1 LPQFK
6 LIVMKRIVILAFVL
20 LAVTHNSLTAQ
31 DKKIKQPSFGFQF
44 SFIDFPTAKD
54 LRTSTLASVLD
65 AKQWSKVG
73 RMEPSLTILYA
84 QGLHSNVDF
93 MSRLTSSFLR
103 YPFRTKTELVSD
115 DRLYAEVDATV
126 NVKLLTDNYIVVPYL
141 QAGVGGALAQGTFM
155 AQIPLGV
162 GLQINVGRNTFI
174 NLNSNYRVP
183 VTAPA
188 NYSLMHSFGVLSSIL
203 NDKPVAPKPLP
214 PAPKPVPPAD
224 GDGDGIV
231 DSLDACPDVAGLKEF
246 NGCPDTDKD
255 GIVDK
260 EDKCPTEPGLA
271 KYGGC
276 PIPDTDK
283 DGINDEVDKCPN
295 EPGVERYEGCP
306 VPDTDKDGVN
316 DEEDKCPAVPGLTEE
331 MGCPAVDFKAGDILF
346 STGSSVLSAKSK
358 KTLDVLAKF
367 LNANSDVKAY
377 LGGHADNTGTE
388 ERNTNISLERSQK
401 ASDYL
406 VGKGVSADRIS
417 TKGYSSTNPADDNST
432 EKGRSK
438 NRRVDVSLKRY

>member
-1 LPQFK
+1 
-6 LIVMKRIVILAFVL
+6 MKRIFFLALFLFSGFTTL
-20 LAVTHNSLTAQ
+20 LFAQ
-31 DKKIKQPSFGFQF
+31 DKSKKQPSFGFQF
-44 SFIDFPTAKD
+44 SFIDFPTAQD

-73 RMEPSLTILYA
+73 RMEPSLTVLYA

-103 YPFRTKTELVSD
+103 YPFRTKTDLVSD
-115 DRLYAEVDATV
+115 DRIYAEVDATV

-141 QAGVGGALAQGTFM
+141 QAGVGAAMTQGTFM

-162 GLQINVGRNTFI
+162 GLQVNVGRNTFI

-214 PAPKPVPPAD
+214 PAPKPVPPVD

-246 NGCPDTDKD
+246 NGCPDSDKD
-255 GIVDK
+255 GIMDK
-260 EDKCPTEPGLA
+260 EDKCPNEPGLA

-306 VPDTDKDGVN
+306 IPDTDKDGVN
-316 DEEDKCPAVPGLTEE
+316 DEEDKCPAVPGLVEE
-331 MGCPAVDFKAGDILF
+331 MGCPAVDFKTGDILF
-346 STGSSVLSAKSK
+346 STGSSVLSAKAK
-358 KTLDVLAKF
+358 KSLDLLAKF

-388 ERNTNISLERSQK
+388 ERNTNLSIERSK
-401 ASDYL
+401 KTSAYL
-406 VGKGVSADRIS
+406 VSKGVSAERLNTEGYGS
-417 TKGYSSTNPADDNST
+417 TKPADDNST
-432 EKGRSK
+432 VKGRIK